1 MMRTMAKAA
10 SRSELTPREHETAA
24 LVASGLSNKQIAQML
39 GLTEG
44 TIKQRLHSVFTKLGI
59 HRREHLILQARR
71 LLHS

>member
-1 MMRTMAKAA
+1 MVRIMAIAE

-24 LVASGLSNKQIAQML
+24 LVASGLSNKKIAQML

-44 TIKQRLHSVFTKLGI
+44 TIKQHLHSVFIKLGI
-59 HRREHLILQARR
+59 RRREHLILQAKR